1 MPPPAAVIVIASV
14 ATTAVV
20 AYVVKEAWEPHIK
33 PELLKARHAA
43 RAWWSK
49 RRPLTPIRVNA
60 LGFKRKDV
68 KRPQSPEVPD
78 EHHSG
83 GSACLEMLGSRAL
96 ELPADTQD
104 GIRLHRR
111 SAADRA
117 ATPSETV
124 VEMSELDKT
133 NPWIVQAPIS
143 PSVAATQGSARHSIS
158 TSSIADPFT
167 NTLSSDR
174 STGSFA
180 LSPPTLG
187 RDNGLQLSFPGS
199 SPSLNIPTAQ
209 SNIAPHPNLN
219 AANAGSSFPM
229 TQPDR
234 ASFTP
239 SPASI
244 FSWADAASAAVDGSR
259 LMSFPA
265 STGDDFVHLR
275 DDDAERS
282 EHAFSI
288 GSYDDLTGSSA
299 HGASE
304 MPHDNR
310 SDAGFVSDDDE
321 PTSPPHNSEQGSPRM
336 RSSSSSSGWESV
348 GSPSSDGRRLA

>member
-1 MPPPAAVIVIASV
+1 M
-14 ATTAVV
+14 
-20 AYVVKEAWEPHIK
+20 
-33 PELLKARHAA
+33 
-43 RAWWSK
+43 
-49 RRPLTPIRVNA
+49 
-60 LGFKRKDV
+60 
-68 KRPQSPEVPD
+68 
-78 EHHSG
+78 
-83 GSACLEMLGSRAL
+83 
-96 ELPADTQD
+96 
-104 GIRLHRR
+104 
-111 SAADRA
+111 
-117 ATPSETV
+117 
-124 VEMSELDKT
+124 
-133 NPWIVQAPIS
+133 QAPIS

-167 NTLSSDR
+167 DTQSSDR
-174 STGSFA
+174 STSSFA
-180 LSPPTLG
+180 LSPPPLG
-187 RDNGLQLSFPGS
+187 RNNELQLSFPGS
-199 SPSLNIPTAQ
+199 LSIPSTQ
-209 SNIAPHPNLN
+209 SNIAPNPNLN
-219 AANAGSSFPM
+219 ATSAGSSFPM

-244 FSWADAASAAVDGSR
+244 FSWADAASATVDGSR
-259 LMSFPA
+259 SASFPA
-265 STGDDFVHLR
+265 FTGDDFVHLR

-304 MPHDNR
+304 MPHGNR

-336 RSSSSSSGWESV
+336 KSSSSSSGWESI